1 MKKVKSYSLTGKRIF
16 ILVILVILNI
26 KVATSQITFSPSVS
40 YSNNIGIIDKI
51 ELNDRE
57 TIVTLKY
64 PRQKGWLNSGSW
76 IRIDLG
82 TFLIIDGSYAYD
94 YLKLKNRFFDI
105 NFDYL
110 AKLEGCYLIEGL
122 GNGLNLGE
130 KYDVHKGKQDYFY
143 IDMYFRRIPRGVE
156 SITIKEIP
164 IDGGGFIWGGI
175 KINNPY

>member
-1 MKKVKSYSLTGKRIF
+1 MKMTDFFRMMERRLL
-16 ILVILVILNI
+16 ILAILSILSIRVVI
-26 KVATSQITFSPSVS
+26 AQITFSPSVS
-40 YSNNIGIIDKI
+40 YSNNVGIIDRV

-76 IRIDLG
+76 IRIDIG
-82 TFLIIDGSYAYD
+82 TFLIFDGSEAYD

-105 NFDYL
+105 NMDLLVTLKGFY
-110 AKLEGCYLIEGL
+110 IIRGL
-122 GNGLNLGE
+122 GDGLDLGV

-143 IDMYFRRIPRGVE
+143 IDMYFDRIPKGVE
-156 SITIKEIP
+156 SFTIKEIP

-175 KINNPY
+175 KIKNPY

>member
-1 MKKVKSYSLTGKRIF
+1 MKGSGIFSLMGKRLL
-16 ILVILVILNI
+16 ILTILSILSI
-26 KVATSQITFSPSVS
+26 RVVAQITFSPYVS
-40 YSNNIGIIDKI
+40 YSNNKGIIDKV

-76 IRIDLG
+76 IRIDVG

-94 YLKLKNRFFDI
+94 HLKLKNRFFDI
-105 NFDYL
+105 NFDL
-110 AKLEGCYLIEGL
+110 LKTLPGWSGINGL

-143 IDMYFRRIPRGVE
+143 IDMYFDRIPKGVE

-175 KINNPY
+175 KIKNPY

>member
-1 MKKVKSYSLTGKRIF
+1 MKGSGIFGLMGKRLL
-16 ILVILVILNI
+16 ILTILSILSI
-26 KVATSQITFSPSVS
+26 RVVAQITFSPYVS
-40 YSNNIGIIDKI
+40 YSNNKGIIDTV

-76 IRIDLG
+76 IRIDVG

-94 YLKLKNRFFDI
+94 HLKLKNRFFDI
-105 NFDYL
+105 NFDL
-110 AKLEGCYLIEGL
+110 LKTLPGWSGINGL

-143 IDMYFRRIPRGVE
+143 IDMYFDRIPKGVE

-175 KINNPY
+175 KIKNPY

>member
-1 MKKVKSYSLTGKRIF
+1 MKGSGIFSLMGKRLL
-16 ILVILVILNI
+16 ILTILSILSI
-26 KVATSQITFSPSVS
+26 RVVAQTTFSPYVS
-40 YSNNIGIIDKI
+40 YSNNKGIIDKV

-76 IRIDLG
+76 IRIDVG

-94 YLKLKNRFFDI
+94 HLKLKNRFFDI
-105 NFDYL
+105 NFDL
-110 AKLEGCYLIEGL
+110 LKTLPGWSGINGL

-143 IDMYFRRIPRGVE
+143 IDMYFDRIPKGVE

-175 KINNPY
+175 KIKNPY